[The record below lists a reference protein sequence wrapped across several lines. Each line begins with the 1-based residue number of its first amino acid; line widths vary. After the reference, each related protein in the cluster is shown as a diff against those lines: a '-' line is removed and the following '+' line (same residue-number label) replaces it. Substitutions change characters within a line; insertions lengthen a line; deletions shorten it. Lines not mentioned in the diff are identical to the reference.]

1 MTRRT
6 RFGVAALVAS
16 GAVVACAPADRSA
29 TLADEAQAPV
39 PTAAEAL
46 QRLRDGNRRFIDGRP
61 NHDHTSGEWRRSLTA
76 GQTPIAIVV
85 GCADSRVPVE
95 IIFDQGLGDLFVIRN
110 AGNVLHTDVVGSIEY
125 AVDHLDTPLVV
136 ILGHEQCGAITATLG
151 SRRDRS
157 KEGPELQMVFRLIDP
172 ALQAE
177 GINGTDPDSV
187 AAGVEANVRWSVAH
201 LQRLAAD
208 SPSSQAHKLV
218 IVGAVYEL
226 DSGRVRFLDG

>member
-1 MTRRT
+1 MTTTT
-6 RFGVAALVAS
+6 RFGVASLLVS
-16 GAVVACAPADRSA
+16 GAIIACAPVNDSA
-29 TLADEAQAPV
+29 PIAGETHAPV
-39 PTAAEAL
+39 STATEAL
-46 QRLRDGNRRFIDGRP
+46 HRLRDGNRRFMDGQSK
-61 NHDHTSGEWRRSLTA
+61 HDHTSADWRRSLTA

-157 KEGPELQMVFRLIDP
+157 KEGPELQMVFSLIDP

-177 GINGTDPDSV
+177 GIDGTDRDSV
-187 AAGVEANVRWSVAH
+187 AAGVEANVRWSVTH

-218 IVGAVYEL
+218 VVGAVYEL
-226 DSGRVRFLDG
+226 ESGRVRFLDG